1 MVLRRLVNKGNK
13 DITMPWGAWNLTI
26 KAGGYLENQSE
37 SVNRAFTDRYPAIEL
52 QLIDTSKSKEEKV
65 EVKEEVKEEIKIL
78 ESGIKPVVEFEKK
91 RKKIQL

>member
-1 MVLRRLVNKGNK
+1 MVLRRLVNKGDK

-52 QLIDTSKSKEEKV
+52 QLIDTSKP
-65 EVKEEVKEEIKIL
+65 KEEVKEEIKIL